1 MRRLLTVFFFSLLA
15 ACSAKPSLSEMEEQL
30 RASLQADGVEEIFT
44 FSNVEKLNGY
54 QQSDR
59 VYIADLR
66 YTLTFNKGLEEIAE
80 EIKASSKE
88 EPLAAFG
95 AGFGLVALQLQYG
108 NFKAG
113 DEIVQEDKITY
124 IKTEQGWRIQ
134 EDSGL

>member
-1 MRRLLTVFFFSLLA
+1 MRRLFTVSMLCLLA
-15 ACSAKPSLSEMEEQL
+15 ACSGKPSVSEMEAQL
-30 RASLQADGVEEIFT
+30 RSSLQDDGIEEIFT
-44 FSNVEKLNGY
+44 FSNFEKLNGY

-80 EIKASSKE
+80 EVKANSKD

-95 AGFGLVALQLQYG
+95 AGIGLVALQLQYG

-113 DEIVQEDKITY
+113 DDIVQEDKITY

-134 EDSGL
+134 EDSGF